1 MKEAHQLV
9 EAKYDSRQDFINR
22 AKYEVNI
29 NFEAFVKKVKLDD
42 PADTNKKSPTFVE
55 DLIRGVGGVYRKLFS
70 HDTSRFILHLSNS
83 IFRINLRYSP

>member
-42 PADTNKKSPTFVE
+42 PTVTNKRSPTFVE
-55 DLIRGVGGVYRKLFS
+55 DLNRPIGVVHR
-70 HDTSRFILHLSNS
+70 
-83 IFRINLRYSP
+83 